1 MEPNAPTNLFA
12 SVELAFKFYCS
23 EHIGRQSVRLT
34 TDDAK
39 AIEAEIPYLRRY
51 ARALTGAAEAADDL
65 VQDSLERAIARFDQF
80 RPGTNLRAW
89 LFTIVHNMR
98 CDQHRR
104 LVRRPIEIPI
114 DDAPQQASTRAS
126 QADALHLADFRRAF
140 GRLSEAHR
148 EVLALVG
155 LEGLD
160 YQRAASILGVE
171 VGTVK
176 SRVFRAR
183 ECLRREQQLLDQP
196 APRAMW
202 RAAA

>member
-1 MEPNAPTNLFA
+1 MDSISPALTLDSTA
-12 SVELAFKFYCS
+12 CGKSRRRV
-23 EHIGRQSVRLT
+23 VRLNT
-34 TDDAK
+34 EDAK

-51 ARALTGAAEAADDL
+51 ARALTGGPDAADDL

-89 LFTIVHNMR
+89 LFTILHNMR

-104 LVRRPIEIPI
+104 VVRRPVEIPI
-114 DDAPQQASTRAS
+114 DDAPYQASTRAS
-126 QADALHLADFRRAF
+126 QADALQLSDFRRAF
-140 GRLSEAHR
+140 GRLSEPHR

-160 YQRAASILGVE
+160 YQQAASILGVE

-183 ECLRREQQLLDQP
+183 ESLRREQLMLDRP
-196 APRAMW
+196 TPRRMW

>member
-1 MEPNAPTNLFA
+1 
-12 SVELAFKFYCS
+12 
-23 EHIGRQSVRLT
+23 VRLNKE
-34 TDDAK
+34 DAI

-51 ARALTGAAEAADDL
+51 ARALTGGADAADDL
-65 VQDSLERAIARFDQF
+65 VQDSLERAIARFGQF
-80 RPGTNLRAW
+80 RAGTNLRAW
-89 LFTIVHNMR
+89 LFTILHNMR

-104 LVRRPIEIPI
+104 VVRRPLEIPI
-114 DDAPQQASTRAS
+114 EDTPHHACTRAS
-126 QADALHLADFRRAF
+126 QADALHLSDFRRAF

-160 YQRAASILGVE
+160 YQQAARILGVE

-183 ECLRREQQLLDQP
+183 ESLRREQLMLEQP
-196 APRAMW
+196 TPRHMW

>member
-51 ARALTGAAEAADDL
+51 ARALTGGAEAADDL

-114 DDAPQQASTRAS
+114 DDAPQQASTRAN

>member
-1 MEPNAPTNLFA
+1 MCLPQTAPTIRFDL
-12 SVELAFKFYCS
+12 S
-23 EHIGRQSVRLT
+23 RLRPDSLT
-34 TDDAK
+34 EEQEAIMRLDREDAK
-39 AIEAEIPYLRRY
+39 AVEAEIPYLRRY
-51 ARALTGAAEAADDL
+51 ARALTGSPDAADDL
-65 VQDSLERAIARFDQF
+65 VQDGLERAIARFDQF

-89 LFTIVHNMR
+89 LFTILHNMR

-104 LVRRPIEIPI
+104 VVRRPLELPIEETPHH
-114 DDAPQQASTRAS
+114 AWTRAS
-126 QADALHLADFRRAF
+126 QADALQLSDFRRAF

-160 YQRAASILGVE
+160 YQQAARILGVE

-183 ECLRREQQLLDQP
+183 ECLRREQLMLERP
-196 APRAMW
+196 TPRHMW

>member
-51 ARALTGAAEAADDL
+51 ARALTGGAEAADDL

-183 ECLRREQQLLDQP
+183 ECLRREQLLLDQP

>member
-1 MEPNAPTNLFA
+1 LFVPDDFH
-12 SVELAFKFYCS
+12 SRFYFS
-23 EHIGRQSVRLT
+23 WQLGRQSVPLT
-34 TDDAK
+34 TEDAK

-51 ARALTGAAEAADDL
+51 ARALTGNAEAADDL
-65 VQDSLERAIARFDQF
+65 VQDSLERAIARFGQF
-80 RPGTNLRAW
+80 QAGTNLRAW

-104 LVRRPIEIPI
+104 VVRRPMEIPI
-114 DDAPQQASTRAS
+114 DDAPHEASTRAS

-140 GRLSEAHR
+140 ARLSEPHR

-160 YQRAASILGVE
+160 YQRAADILGVE

-183 ECLRREQQLLDQP
+183 ESLRREQLMLNQP
-196 APRAMW
+196 VPRSMW
-202 RAAA
+202 RVAA

>member
-1 MEPNAPTNLFA
+1 M
-12 SVELAFKFYCS
+12 
-23 EHIGRQSVRLT
+23 RLT
-34 TDDAK
+34 TEDAK

-51 ARALTGAAEAADDL
+51 ARALTGGAEAADDL

-80 RPGTNLRAW
+80 RSGTNLRAW

-104 LVRRPIEIPI
+104 LVRRPMEIPI
-114 DDAPQQASTRAS
+114 DDASQHASTRAS

-140 GRLSEAHR
+140 GRLSEPHR

-160 YQRAASILGVE
+160 YQRAAVILGVE

-183 ECLRREQQLLDQP
+183 EALRREQELLEQP
-196 APRAMW
+196 VPRAMW
-202 RAAA
+202 RVAA

>member
-1 MEPNAPTNLFA
+1 
-12 SVELAFKFYCS
+12 
-23 EHIGRQSVRLT
+23 VRLT
-34 TDDAK
+34 MDDAK

-51 ARALTGAAEAADDL
+51 ARALAGNAEAADDL
-65 VQDSLERAIARFDQF
+65 VQDGLERAIERFDQF

-89 LFTIVHNMR
+89 LFTILHNMR

-104 LVRRPIEIPI
+104 LVRRPMEIPI
-114 DDAPQQASTRAS
+114 DDAAQQTSTRAS

-140 GRLSEAHR
+140 ARLSEPHR

-160 YQRAASILGVE
+160 YQHAASILGVE

-183 ECLRREQQLLDQP
+183 ECLRREQLMLNQP
-196 APRAMW
+196 VPRAMW
-202 RAAA
+202 GTAA

>member
-1 MEPNAPTNLFA
+1 
-12 SVELAFKFYCS
+12 
-23 EHIGRQSVRLT
+23 VRLT
-34 TDDAK
+34 MDDAK

-51 ARALTGAAEAADDL
+51 ARALTGGAEVADDL

-104 LVRRPIEIPI
+104 LVRRPMEIPI
-114 DDAPQQASTRAS
+114 DDAPQHASTRAT

-140 GRLSEAHR
+140 GRLSEPHR

-183 ECLRREQQLLDQP
+183 ECLRREQLLLDQP

>member
-1 MEPNAPTNLFA
+1 M
-12 SVELAFKFYCS
+12 
-23 EHIGRQSVRLT
+23 RLT
-34 TDDAK
+34 VDDAK

-51 ARALTGAAEAADDL
+51 ARALAGNAEAADDL
-65 VQDSLERAIARFDQF
+65 VQDSLERAIARFGQF
-80 RPGTNLRAW
+80 QAGTNLRAW

-104 LVRRPIEIPI
+104 TVRRPTEIPI
-114 DDAPQQASTRAS
+114 DDAPQQTSTRAT
-126 QADALHLADFRRAF
+126 QADGLHLADFRRAF
-140 GRLSEAHR
+140 SRLSEPHR

-183 ECLRREQQLLDQP
+183 ESLRREQLMLDQP
-196 APRAMW
+196 APREMW
-202 RAAA
+202 RVAA

>member
-1 MEPNAPTNLFA
+1 MQQNAPANSFA
-12 SVELAFKFYCS
+12 PVDFPSRIHCGKQL
-23 EHIGRQSVRLT
+23 GRQSVRLT

-39 AIEAEIPYLRRY
+39 AIETEIPYLRRY
-51 ARALTGAAEAADDL
+51 ARALTGNAEAADDL

-80 RPGTNLRAW
+80 RAGTNLRAW

-104 LVRRPIEIPI
+104 LVRRPMEIPI
-114 DDAPQQASTRAS
+114 DDAPQQASTRAT

-140 GRLSEAHR
+140 GRLSEPHR

-155 LEGLD
+155 LEGLN

-183 ECLRREQQLLDQP
+183 ECLRREQLLLDQP

>member
-1 MEPNAPTNLFA
+1 
-12 SVELAFKFYCS
+12 
-23 EHIGRQSVRLT
+23 VRLNT
-34 TDDAK
+34 EDAK

-51 ARALTGAAEAADDL
+51 ARALTGGSDAADDL
-65 VQDSLERAIARFDQF
+65 VQDGLERAIARFDQF

-89 LFTIVHNMR
+89 LFTILHNMR

-104 LVRRPIEIPI
+104 VVRRPPEIPI
-114 DDAPQQASTRAS
+114 EDGPQAFTRAS
-126 QADALHLADFRRAF
+126 QADALQLSDFRRAF

-148 EVLALVG
+148 EVLALIG

-160 YQRAASILGVE
+160 YQQAAKILGVE

-183 ECLRREQQLLDQP
+183 ESLRREQLMLERP
-196 APRAMW
+196 TPRHMW

>member
-1 MEPNAPTNLFA
+1 
-12 SVELAFKFYCS
+12 
-23 EHIGRQSVRLT
+23 VRLST
-34 TDDAK
+34 EQAK
-39 AIEAEIPYLRRY
+39 AVEAEIPYLRRY
-51 ARALTGAAEAADDL
+51 ARALTGNPDAADDL
-65 VQDSLERAIARFDQF
+65 VQDGLERAIARFDQF
-80 RPGTNLRAW
+80 EPGTNLRAW
-89 LFTIVHNMR
+89 LFTILHNMR

-104 LVRRPIEIPI
+104 VVRRPLELPIEQT
-114 DDAPQQASTRAS
+114 PQHACTRAT
-126 QADALHLADFRRAF
+126 QADALQLSDFRRAF

-160 YQRAASILGVE
+160 YQQAARILGVE

-183 ECLRREQQLLDQP
+183 ESLRREQLMLERP
-196 APRAMW
+196 TPRHMW

>member
-1 MEPNAPTNLFA
+1 M
-12 SVELAFKFYCS
+12 
-23 EHIGRQSVRLT
+23 RLT
-34 TDDAK
+34 VDEAK
-39 AIEAEIPYLRRY
+39 AMEAEIPYLRRY
-51 ARALTGAAEAADDL
+51 ARALTGNAEAADDL
-65 VQDSLERAIARFDQF
+65 VQDSLERAIARFGQF
-80 RPGTNLRAW
+80 QAGTNLRAW

-104 LVRRPIEIPI
+104 NVRRPTEIPI
-114 DDAPQQASTRAS
+114 DDAPQQTSTRAT

-140 GRLSEAHR
+140 SRLSEPHR

-183 ECLRREQQLLDQP
+183 ESLRREQLMLDQP
-196 APRAMW
+196 APREMW
-202 RAAA
+202 RIAA

>member
-1 MEPNAPTNLFA
+1 
-12 SVELAFKFYCS
+12 
-23 EHIGRQSVRLT
+23 VRLT
-34 TDDAK
+34 TEDAK

-51 ARALTGAAEAADDL
+51 ARALTGNAEAADDL

-80 RPGTNLRAW
+80 QAGTNLRAW

-104 LVRRPIEIPI
+104 WARRPVEVPI
-114 DDAPQQASTRAS
+114 DAAAQEASTRAS

-140 GRLSEAHR
+140 ARLSEPHR

-160 YQRAASILGVE
+160 YQRAAEILGVE

-183 ECLRREQQLLDQP
+183 ESLRREQLMLNQP
-196 APRAMW
+196 APRTTW
-202 RAAA
+202 RVAA

>member
-1 MEPNAPTNLFA
+1 M
-12 SVELAFKFYCS
+12 
-23 EHIGRQSVRLT
+23 RLSS
-34 TDDAK
+34 DDAK
-39 AIEAEIPYLRRY
+39 AVEAEIPYLRRY
-51 ARALTGAAEAADDL
+51 ARALAGAPEAADDL
-65 VQDSLERAIARFDQF
+65 VQDALERAIQRFDQF

-89 LFTIVHNMR
+89 LFTILHNMR

-104 LVRRPIEIPI
+104 LVRRPLEIPI
-114 DDAPQQASTRAS
+114 DDATHHASTRAD

-140 GRLSEAHR
+140 SRLSEPHR
-148 EVLALVG
+148 EVLVLVG

-160 YQRAASILGVE
+160 YQQAAHILGVE

-183 ECLRREQQLLDQP
+183 ECLRREQTLLERP
-196 APRAMW
+196 VPRALW

>member
-1 MEPNAPTNLFA
+1 
-12 SVELAFKFYCS
+12 
-23 EHIGRQSVRLT
+23 VRLT

-51 ARALTGAAEAADDL
+51 ARALTGNAEAADDL

-104 LVRRPIEIPI
+104 LVRRPMEIPI
-114 DDAPQQASTRAS
+114 DDAPHQASIRAN

-140 GRLSEAHR
+140 SRLSEPHR

-160 YQRAASILGVE
+160 YQRAASILGVG

-183 ECLRREQQLLDQP
+183 ESLRREQLMLDQP

>member
-1 MEPNAPTNLFA
+1 M
-12 SVELAFKFYCS
+12 
-23 EHIGRQSVRLT
+23 RLT
-34 TDDAK
+34 MDDAR
-39 AIEAEIPYLRRY
+39 AVEAEIPNLRRY
-51 ARALTGAAEAADDL
+51 ARALTGTAEAADDL
-65 VQDSLERAIARFDQF
+65 VQDSLERAIERFDQF
-80 RPGTNLRAW
+80 RTGTNLRAW

-104 LVRRPIEIPI
+104 LVRRPMEIPI
-114 DDAPQQASTRAS
+114 DDAPQHASTRAS

-140 GRLSEAHR
+140 SRLSEPHR

-183 ECLRREQQLLDQP
+183 ENLRRELVMLDQP
-196 APRAMW
+196 VPRAMW

>member
-1 MEPNAPTNLFA
+1 
-12 SVELAFKFYCS
+12 
-23 EHIGRQSVRLT
+23 VRLT

-51 ARALTGAAEAADDL
+51 ARALAGNAEAADDL
-65 VQDSLERAIARFDQF
+65 VQDGLERAIERFDQF

-89 LFTIVHNMR
+89 LFTILHNMR

-104 LVRRPIEIPI
+104 LVRRPMEIPI
-114 DDAPQQASTRAS
+114 DDAAQQTSTRAS
-126 QADALHLADFRRAF
+126 QADALYLADFRRAF
-140 GRLSEAHR
+140 ARLSEPHR

-160 YQRAASILGVE
+160 YQHAASILGVE

-183 ECLRREQQLLDQP
+183 ECLRREQLMLNQP
-196 APRAMW
+196 VPRAMW
-202 RAAA
+202 RTAA

>member
-1 MEPNAPTNLFA
+1 MGPKAPTNLFA

-51 ARALTGAAEAADDL
+51 ARALTGGAEAADDL

>member
-1 MEPNAPTNLFA
+1 
-12 SVELAFKFYCS
+12 
-23 EHIGRQSVRLT
+23 
-34 TDDAK
+34 
-39 AIEAEIPYLRRY
+39 
-51 ARALTGAAEAADDL
+51 
-65 VQDSLERAIARFDQF
+65 
-80 RPGTNLRAW
+80 
-89 LFTIVHNMR
+89 MR
-98 CDQHRR
+98 C
-104 LVRRPIEIPI
+104 I
-114 DDAPQQASTRAS
+114 
-126 QADALHLADFRRAF
+126 LADFRRAF

-183 ECLRREQQLLDQP
+183 ECLRREQLLLDQP

>member
-1 MEPNAPTNLFA
+1 
-12 SVELAFKFYCS
+12 
-23 EHIGRQSVRLT
+23 VRLT

-51 ARALTGAAEAADDL
+51 ARALTGGAEAADDL
-65 VQDSLERAIARFDQF
+65 VQDSLERAIGRFDQF

-114 DDAPQQASTRAS
+114 DDAPQQASTRAN

>member
-1 MEPNAPTNLFA
+1 
-12 SVELAFKFYCS
+12 
-23 EHIGRQSVRLT
+23 VRLS

-39 AIEAEIPYLRRY
+39 KIEAEIPYLRRY
-51 ARALTGAAEAADDL
+51 ARALTGNAEAADDL
-65 VQDSLERAIARFDQF
+65 VQDSLERAIGRFGQF
-80 RPGTNLRAW
+80 QAGTNLRAW

-104 LVRRPIEIPI
+104 TVRRPMEIPI
-114 DDAPQQASTRAS
+114 DDAAPQLASTRAS

-140 GRLSEAHR
+140 SRLSESHR

-183 ECLRREQQLLDQP
+183 ESLRHEQLMLDQP
-196 APRAMW
+196 APREMW
-202 RAAA
+202 RVAA

>member
-1 MEPNAPTNLFA
+1 
-12 SVELAFKFYCS
+12 
-23 EHIGRQSVRLT
+23 VRLT

-39 AIEAEIPYLRRY
+39 KIEAEIPYLRRY
-51 ARALTGAAEAADDL
+51 ARALTGNAEAADDL
-65 VQDSLERAIARFDQF
+65 VQDSLERAIARFGQF
-80 RPGTNLRAW
+80 QAGTNLRAW
-89 LFTIVHNMR
+89 LFTILHNMR

-104 LVRRPIEIPI
+104 MVRRPME
-114 DDAPQQASTRAS
+114 STRAS

-140 GRLSEAHR
+140 SRLSEPHR

-183 ECLRREQQLLDQP
+183 ESLRHEQLMLDQP
-196 APRAMW
+196 APREMW
-202 RAAA
+202 RVAA